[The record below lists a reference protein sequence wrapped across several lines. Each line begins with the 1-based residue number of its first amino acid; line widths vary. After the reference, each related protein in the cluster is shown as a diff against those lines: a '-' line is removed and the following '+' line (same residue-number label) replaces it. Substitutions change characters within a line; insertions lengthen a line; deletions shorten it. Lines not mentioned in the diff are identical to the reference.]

1 MRAMMKPVYTAALLS
16 ISLAAMAPS
25 AQALASCS
33 SQAQTIKAGQKQAK
47 ALQAEREA
55 LLENVE
61 LAGDEW
67 ESAEASRLFGDAE
80 AAKADEAK
88 ATYETLKA
96 ELLDVEYDLQGQV
109 SDLNAAVATYNTR
122 CATN

>member
-55 LLENVE
+55 QVWVLVVVAQAVPVSPL
-61 LAGDEW
+61 
-67 ESAEASRLFGDAE
+67 LFGQGRIVVV
-80 AAKADEAK
+80 KDELVFG
-88 ATYETLKA
+88 TPEI
-96 ELLDVEYDLQGQV
+96 
-109 SDLNAAVATYNTR
+109 R
-122 CATN
+122 